1 MQSCAE
7 RREKPWKRG
16 VQVHVVCFAETDA
29 EAAGERNSDLERVK
43 KGYGVG

>member
-16 VQVHVVCFAETDA
+16 VQVHDVCFAKTDA
-29 EAAGERNSDLERVK
+29 EATGERNSDSERV
-43 KGYGVG
+43 

>member
-16 VQVHVVCFAETDA
+16 VQVHGVCFAETDA
-29 EAAGERNSDLERVK
+29 EAAGE
-43 KGYGVG
+43 

>member
-16 VQVHVVCFAETDA
+16 VQVHGVCFAETDA
-29 EAAGERNSDLERVK
+29 EVAGERNSDSERV
-43 KGYGVG
+43 